1 VVYKNIL
8 QGKEQKT
15 ITGQE
20 NKINNGGEV
29 KEK

>member
-8 QGKEQKT
+8 QEKEQKT
-15 ITGQE
+15 ITRQE
-20 NKINNGGEV
+20 KGINNGGEV

>member
-8 QGKEQKT
+8 QKEKKT
-15 ITGQE
+15 IHVTGE
-20 NKINNGGEV
+20 EKKINNGEV